1 MKKFQHFL
9 AHHLS
14 WGSFGKSLPDNL
26 VSSEQRRAEKWRAK
40 LRGRHWTQSSQSLQA
55 AAIGDGESLPTLLS
69 PSSLSLWFVCLVFDK
84 SLLFFL
90 LILSISGFDLLKEYD
105 LFFLIQRTF
114 QENKQQR
121 QLEYVVAH
129 MAHSSHSKDHPLL
142 CLYQAT

>member
-1 MKKFQHFL
+1 MKKFQRFL

-55 AAIGDGESLPTLLS
+55 AVIGGGESLPTLLS

-90 LILSISGFDLLKEYD
+90 LILSISGFVLLKEYD
-105 LFFLIQRTF
+105 LFFF
-114 QENKQQR
+114 N
-121 QLEYVVAH
+121 
-129 MAHSSHSKDHPLL
+129 SKNFSRE
-142 CLYQAT
+142 QTATAARVRCCPHGPQFAL